1 MMQCHESFINT
12 LHLCTTQVHTC
23 TFKPMLCTVV
33 GYDREYL
40 VNENG
45 LVSPTGNY
53 KNTTIDLFWPSMK
66 YMYSVCTCVIKSVEL
81 REQSCE
87 GYRHLKCLDASSK
100 MLVGTKACMVKEC
113 FMSCNLFYVL

>member
-12 LHLCTTQVHTC
+12 LHLCTTQVQ

-45 LVSPTGNY
+45 LVSLTGNY

-66 YMYSVCTCVIKSVEL
+66 YSVCTCVIKSVEL
-81 REQSCE
+81 LEQSCE
-87 GYRHLKCLDASSK
+87 GYRPPECLDACWWAQ
-100 MLVGTKACMVKEC
+100 KAG
-113 FMSCNLFYVL
+113 